1 MTDSKGIVV
10 EFDRD
15 GLQRA
20 DAHLW
25 KQCLVLDGAA
35 GPWSD
40 HWDSTLF
47 HVARQDCWTSERFVL
62 QSTRSPF
69 CSPVFMPNSLYFFPR
84 YNEAEFNCYTFVLSF
99 LRSLRYGR
107 LSEAADNRTEFC
119 EKFIIPR
126 TTAAG
131 KYISL
136 FRKLRQSQNQCYVHK
151 MVQSSLGT
159 NSSVAITAR

>member
-1 MTDSKGIVV
+1 MVLLDHGVIIGIALYSKLLVKIV
-10 EFDRD
+10 
-15 GLQRA
+15 GLQ
-20 DAHLW
+20 
-25 KQCLVLDGAA
+25 KG
-35 GPWSD
+35 
-40 HWDSTLF
+40 LF
-47 HVARQDCWTSERFVL
+47 YKFP
-62 QSTRSPF
+62 SPSCTF
-69 CSPVFMPNSLYFFPR
+69 SLMSNSLNFYSR

-151 MVQSSLGT
+151 MQQSSLGT